1 MAGLPS
7 EWRGSP
13 VRCKALPLPHE
24 WREWLSLFSAA
35 FGIDK
40 AAAIVRYV
48 RWRMAGSK
56 LSELPPEIPRPPLP
70 PITEGVGTELKK
82 IFTELGISPT
92 SACQCDAKAREWNAN
107 GVEWC
112 QSHRAEIIAHL
123 QSAYTHST
131 LATKAQ
137 ALGAALWHG
146 YPLSLE
152 GLLGLAIERS
162 RLAQTAGD
170 KP

>member
-1 MAGLPS
+1 MHTVKCDICGFERTTKWPAH
-7 EWRGSP
+7 R
-13 VRCKALPLPHE
+13 VHHVCKV
-24 WREWLSLFSAA
+24 
-35 FGIDK
+35 K
-40 AAAIVRYV
+40 A
-48 RWRMAGSK
+48 
-56 LSELPPEIPRPPLP
+56 EPQP
-70 PITEGVGTELKK
+70 PITDGPGTELKK

-112 QSHRAEIIAHL
+112 QTHRAEILAYL
-123 QSAYTHST
+123 QSAYTHAT

-137 ALGAALWHG
+137 ALGAALWNG

-152 GLLGLAIERS
+152 GLLDLAIERS
-162 RLAQTAGD
+162 RLATSAGD